1 MNKPAFFGLLLFT
14 LGVQIGLQLYLSKR
28 SKEPVVAQQALNLE
42 VNFSPDEHHEE
53 LTTIKTSYAT
63 MGFTSKGATL
73 ADLTFHRSMD
83 GVDQDFIVLA
93 ADQIEEREQQAFV
106 VALDGKTPYT
116 YHLKQAEET
125 AEAHLLSYGVA
136 SQEADINKN
145 FIVYKD
151 RPQIDM
157 VLTVKPHVPTN
168 VRVMWPSALLK
179 GLGEDEVISGVMI
192 NQKNSFSKIAEK
204 KIGATSYEQPI
215 LFGTEDKYFVFA
227 MTKDAHRFAQRSYYK
242 QAQRRVLSLLE
253 SAQIAEEKTW
263 HLTFYFGPKDAQM
276 MALVDKNLD
285 KVFDYGLFSFIAKP
299 LLYVLRKINGVV
311 HNYGVA
317 ILLITLLLKLLLLPL
332 TWSGARKMKRLQEY
346 QRKMAYLE
354 QKHKGDKQA
363 LEAARM
369 EMLQKD
375 GLPLGGCLPLLIQLP
390 FLAALQSG
398 LNNSL
403 ELYRAP
409 FFLWIKDLS
418 IADPYYVLPLLIL
431 VFFLLGGVIGQK
443 GGGARQNIFMIL
455 GAVVFMAFT
464 ANLSA
469 GLCLCILGNI
479 ALHTFQ
485 TELQK
490 AIDV

>member
-14 LGVQIGLQLYLSKR
+14 LGVQIGLQLYLSKK
-28 SKEPVVAQQALNLE
+28 SKEPVVAQKALNLE
-42 VNFSPDEHHEE
+42 VNFSQDEHHEQ
-53 LTTIKTSYAT
+53 LTTVKTKYASL
-63 MGFTSKGATL
+63 GFTSKGATL

-83 GVDQDFIVLA
+83 GVAQDFIVLA
-93 ADQIEEREQQAFV
+93 ADQIEERDQQAFV
-106 VALDGKTPYT
+106 VALDGKTPYA
-116 YHLKQAEET
+116 YHLKGQEET

-136 SQEADINKN
+136 SHDAEIHKQFLI
-145 FIVYKD
+145 YKD
-151 RPQIDM
+151 RPQVDM
-157 VLTVKPHVPTN
+157 VLTVKPHTPTA
-168 VRVMWPSALLK
+168 VRIMWPSPLLK
-179 GLGEDEVISGVMI
+179 GLGEDEVIDGIMI
-192 NQKNSFSKIAEK
+192 NQSNSFSKIAEK
-204 KIGATSYEQPI
+204 KVAGLSYAQPR
-215 LFGTEDKYFVFA
+215 LFGSEDKYFVFA
-227 MTKDAHRFAQRSYYK
+227 MTKDANYFAQRAFYK
-242 QAQRRVLSLLE
+242 QAQKRLLSLVE
-253 SAQIAEEKTW
+253 SNQITEEKTW
-263 HLTFYFGPKDAQM
+263 HLSFYFGPKDAQLM
-276 MALVDKNLD
+276 GLVDKDLE
-285 KVFDYGLFSFIAKP
+285 KVFDYGLFSFLTKP
-299 LLYVLRKINGVV
+299 LLYVLRKINEVV

-317 ILLITLLLKLLLLPL
+317 ILLVTLLLKILLLPL

-354 QKHKGDKQA
+354 QKYKGDKQA

-409 FFLWIKDLS
+409 FFGWIKDLS
-418 IADPYYVLPLLIL
+418 VADPYYVLPLLIL
-431 VFFLLGGVIGQK
+431 IFFLLGGVIAQK

-479 ALHTFQ
+479 ALHTLQ

-490 AIDV
+490 AIDA